1 MNAEK
6 RKREFKK
13 CVSLPIWS
21 CPEPENQEACS
32 IHPRTPRL
40 PQHAFHR
47 RKKKKKKKKKK
58 RR

>member
-32 IHPRTPRL
+32 IHPPHSAPSPARL
-40 PQHAFHR
+40 PPQKE
-47 RKKKKKKKKKK
+47 KKEKEK
-58 RR
+58 